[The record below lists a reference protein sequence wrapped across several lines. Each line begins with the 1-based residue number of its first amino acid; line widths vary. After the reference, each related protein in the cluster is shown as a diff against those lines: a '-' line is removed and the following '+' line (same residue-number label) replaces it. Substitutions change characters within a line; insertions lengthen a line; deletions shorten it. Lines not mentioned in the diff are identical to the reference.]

1 MARFQRRFVLKVV
14 SWMIG
19 LVVLALATIFG
30 INATDE
36 ELTDLAKKA
45 MVIPPVPPASPE
57 NGYTDFLALE
67 GASIDERLRRLCR
80 PETDQCLKYAAD
92 NPDLVQL
99 SARDDEFG
107 ALYRTMRRKPQFVD
121 LSDPKSPDDPLPAF
135 QNLFQAQR
143 RSLVFA
149 AGMANKGWLESA
161 IAELEAENA
170 FHRRMAAGSRR
181 LITRM
186 IAFNLLHRDALF
198 TSELA
203 RIRGERATAL
213 LARLKMIV
221 RPLTDAE
228 IDMRRPLDFERAQS
242 MSWMQTRGN
251 VRLSDNYYKAVKE
264 IYGINKSR
272 PWWDPAA
279 PYLYRPHQ
287 SVNLYAAQT
296 EVLFRVTSAPSKDF
310 SLAQE
315 AARAQARALA
325 PPAMV
330 SWLINPVG
338 RAHPYIGLGELRD
351 DEKLTPNLTP
361 YIGRAHVTQALNSLV
376 ALQIELR
383 MAGVSSLP
391 AIGRALDGPLFAA
404 HPEPFTG
411 KPMRFD
417 AKTRT
422 IGFYSPVDL
431 LGGALMSLEQRYG
444 RAAVEL
450 AIDP

>member
-1 MARFQRRFVLKVV
+1 M
-14 SWMIG
+14 SWIIG
-19 LVVLALATIFG
+19 LVALALAAIFG

-36 ELTDLAKKA
+36 ELTDLTKKA
-45 MVIPPVPPASPE
+45 MVMPPVPPVSPE
-57 NGYTDFLALE
+57 NGYTDWLALQ
-67 GASIDERLRRLCR
+67 GINIDSRLLRSCR
-80 PETDQCLKYAAD
+80 PERDQCLKYAAD

-99 SARDDEFG
+99 SAGDDEFG

-121 LSDPKSPDDPLPAF
+121 LSDPKSPDDPLPVF
-135 QNLFQAQR
+135 ENLFQAQR

-149 AGMANKGWLESA
+149 AGMANKGRLESA
-161 IAELEAENA
+161 IAELEAENT
-170 FHRRMAAGSRR
+170 FHRRMAAGSRF

-203 RIRGERATAL
+203 RTRGERATAL
-213 LARLKMIV
+213 LGRLKMIV

-228 IDMRRPLDFERAQS
+228 IDMRKVLEQARAQGI
-242 MSWMQTRGN
+242 SWMQTRRY
-251 VRLSDNYYKAVKE
+251 VRLSDDYYKTVSE
-264 IYGINKSR
+264 VYSINKSR
-272 PWWDPAA
+272 PWWDPLA

-296 EVLFRVTSAPSKDF
+296 EVLFRVASAPSKDF
-310 SLAQE
+310 TLALE

-325 PPAMV
+325 PRGFTSMF
-330 SWLINPVG
+330 INPVG
-338 RAHPYIGLGELRD
+338 RAHPLIGLGELVD
-351 DEKLTPNLTP
+351 DEKLTPDLTP

-383 MAGVSSLP
+383 ATGVSSLP

-411 KPMRFD
+411 KPMHFD
-417 AKTRT
+417 ARTRT

-431 LGGALMSLEQRYG
+431 LGGVLMSLEQRYG
-444 RAAVEL
+444 RVAVEL